1 MKTSDDPPE
10 DGPTLSDLAA
20 ASGVEPRTIRSW
32 VAQGL
37 LPPPLVLGPGARYP
51 MEAMQRL
58 LAIVAMR
65 EDLGMSLPDIRRD
78 LLVADAGEIA
88 SHAARFAR
96 RRAPQPASRARNADG
111 RDALDYIARL
121 RGAAGHPPTARPPP
135 DTGLAA
141 LEQRLGGGLP
151 PSARRARAE
160 TWLRVPVTPDVEIS
174 VKGPL
179 DAEQRA
185 RLERCADLLRDILL
199 GTLK

>member
-1 MKTSDDPPE
+1 MQQDEDQAG
-10 DGPTLSDLAA
+10 DGPTLSDLAT

-51 MEAMQRL
+51 QEAMQRL

-65 EDLGMSLPDIRRD
+65 EDLGMSLADIRRD
-78 LLVADAGEIA
+78 LLVADAAEIA
-88 SHAARFAR
+88 SHAERFAR
-96 RRAPQPASRARNADG
+96 RRAAPTATRPRKSDG

-121 RGAAGHPPTARPPP
+121 RGEGGVRQPSRPPP

-141 LEQRLGGGLP
+141 LEQGLGRGRPQP
-151 PSARRARAE
+151 PRRARAE
-160 TWLRVPVTPDVEIS
+160 AWLRVPVTPDVEIS
-174 VKGPL
+174 VRGPL
-179 DAEQRA
+179 DDEQRA
-185 RLERCADLLRDILL
+185 RLERCADLLRDMLM